1 MEAALRRVQRREW
14 RMVEAKEPTPEQVY
28 DEFVKD
34 TFSHLST
41 AFEIEGGAK
50 RQRVKASLD
59 RVLGAD
65 GGSAALRVVDGRFA
79 LGGDDSCYLQ
89 SGLSLLWTTATRYK
103 QKKDDGGFSDI
114 GEALAPAGLYQPDAI
129 DGIRTGLIR
138 AMKQKG
144 RQMLEDAPTRLK
156 TAAAALEVLMG
167 VEAMR
172 TVMVKAAF
180 KPDAVA
186 SAVSL
191 TRARSAPTVVLASA
205 PASAPSEA
213 AADLLQLLKDVRTFD
228 SVGSSKEQ
236 NAENAKTLTRVM
248 EALLKTLRTNRD
260 TELVAMIQTS
270 IAKQADT
277 IQRLT
282 VENEILKKEVGDLEA
297 ENDTLRTGITTLRE
311 TIRENEEEIARILGD
326 NQNLVGAN
334 RSLQAQVDAL
344 VQQNFDLEQ
353 RLGSIAKDA
362 ENLRRSLQSSS
373 GKNSVLQDQKS
384 ALEAEKS
391 DLQEEQQVLEV
402 ALANVQEGLKRLR
415 TAKTKGDQD
424 FLKEI
429 EKIKAEK
436 QAAATEL
443 AKVQGL
449 FEEANKT
456 IKETNS
462 INEALKS
469 SGKAVF
475 DKIQARN
482 NGLMQ
487 GIDEYT
493 TAHPE
498 DGDFPLSLLKR
509 TVNEPGFAAQVVLTN
524 DSMEDKKKDFV
535 RGFGEKIFNMRN
547 TLDLPV
553 LILYYDLKRLA
564 VNGALGAAIES
575 GGPTPT
581 TPVAGVQKTFS
592 ASIAKTL
599 SRFSPARFAS
609 TLYHIYTFVTW
620 LAVFA
625 SVAQEVQDDSSLE
638 GSPWNTAWALGTGVL
653 TFARQAF
660 QRLTEGAIDPS
671 VDLGH
676 MPAYALRRGLLGQR
690 APLERSTG
698 SATDELLSYQL
709 PCPSKLAKVIPQL
722 RRLADTPLTEEEE
735 RSVAMP
741 IDRHAAHTADDAM
754 ARLAGNFATMPS
766 PSTEAGGIEPSHALR
781 WAPVR
786 GRTGVDMATV
796 AALEHAAARCTA
808 LASDPETPS
817 DEAAVLRSTAAS
829 LKFSQMESLYR
840 LHEATTYAE
849 SADSTPLAVA
859 QRGAKGLVTRPCAV
873 VRDVLCFPTDAGVVA
888 EPMDVAQGAHD
899 ASVRLAN
906 AMKRTEPL
914 TRKLRNRIRAS
925 TGAIPDVYVAP
936 DPAELGFV
944 AAPTGVTYSSDEVD
958 DEGQAHEALRNGD
971 YTVTAWR
978 RILQRGLMSARVVA
992 DATVQTQTS
1001 ALLNEMLD
1009 SADASGRGAA
1019 SSSVYERRDG
1029 LWTEFRRNVGI
1040 SHDRLWVFVRLVSG
1054 SIGGDVNEIVTMADD
1069 ATMKA
1074 TKAIQEQRLSISKR
1088 VSDMQAKIVE
1098 TVVGSMVR
1106 DSKLT
1111 MDKRPIGD
1119 GPAEE
1124 LVVIDGGAK
1133 QQLDELASGESGRP
1147 FFEANVALRNL
1158 QDGKAMSKT
1167 RLSDLLRSL
1176 ASVGTQLQE
1185 SLETTLASPAGGA
1198 TLVELSHPANCYFVS
1213 LRADAT
1219 AAIRVAHERLN
1230 IELGMRHGPR
1240 RVSLW
1245 ELVEGS
1251 CTTLV
1256 TRFAEFCGYVLVQAR
1271 SSTGTSAMYVSQT
1284 MIMTNSLQ
1292 ARVAL
1297 ERLVAAAMVYCSKC
1311 PLPSFELPD
1320 AGTGGLTENRRRAMT
1335 LGEQITDRMIGQ
1347 HVASTQMVQ
1356 EQEGPSLPAPISE
1369 SGWGVIGGFRR

>member
-1 MEAALRRVQRREW
+1 MEAALRRTRVQRREW
-14 RMVEAKEPTPEQVY
+14 RMVEAREPTPEQAY

-213 AADLLQLLKDVRTFD
+213 TADLLQLLKDVRTFD

-277 IQRLT
+277 IQQLT
-282 VENEILKKEVGDLEA
+282 MENETLKKEVSDLEGQNNVLLSSIRKLETA
-297 ENDTLRTGITTLRE
+297 MRE
-311 TIRENEEEIARILGD
+311 METDVESLEDENEGLTSKNYGLERKIESMNENARDLLRRVKSTEQANSHLQDEKSGLELD
-326 NQNLVGAN
+326 N
-334 RSLQAQVDAL
+334 S
-344 VQQNFDLEQ
+344 FLEQ
-353 RLGSIAKDA
+353 QKSYLNEERERLGVAFERAQKLYKQLV
-362 ENLRRSLQSSS
+362 EQ
-373 GKNSVLQDQKS
+373 KN
-384 ALEAEKS
+384 E
-391 DLQEEQQVLEV
+391 
-402 ALANVQEGLKRLR
+402 
-415 TAKTKGDQD
+415 GDQNY
-424 FLKEI
+424 LEQI
-429 EKIKAEK
+429 RKISADKQKAD
-436 QAAATEL
+436 TEL
-443 AKVQGL
+443 AKVEQL
-449 FEEANKT
+449 LSVANKT
-456 IKETNS
+456 IKETDS
-462 INEALKS
+462 INEVMKS
-469 SGKAVF
+469 SGKAVLGG
-475 DKIQARN
+475 IQARN
-482 NGLMQ
+482 RVLMK
-487 GIDEYT
+487 GISEYT
-493 TAHPE
+493 KAHPE
-498 DGDFPLSLLKR
+498 DGNFPLTLLKK
-509 TVNEPGFAAQVVLTN
+509 TVNEPGFEAQVVLTK
-524 DSMEDKKKDFV
+524 DSTPDRRDFV
-535 RGFGEKIFNMRN
+535 EAFGKNILELRD

-553 LILYYDLKRLA
+553 LVLNYDLKRL
-564 VNGALGAAIES
+564 VDNGTLDAAIKGGAAIEQLVNGGAKVEGRELAVTGELKPIRYQLIS
-575 GGPTPT
+575 GIRN
-581 TPVAGVQKTFS
+581 VF
-592 ASIAKTL
+592 
-599 SRFSPARFAS
+599 ARFPVIPFIGPVIQLVAS
-609 TLYHIYTFVTW
+609 LMMFCALVLRVTSGVW
-620 LAVFA
+620 
-625 SVAQEVQDDSSLE
+625 E
-638 GSPWNTAWALGTGVL
+638 GPQGYIGAFPLLGPPVEK
-653 TFARQAF
+653 QA
-660 QRLTEGAIDPS
+660 ADPS

-722 RRLADTPLTEEEE
+722 RRLADTPLTDEEE

-808 LASDPETPS
+808 LASAPETPS
-817 DEAAVLRSTAAS
+817 DEAALLRSTAAS

-899 ASVRLAN
+899 ASLRLAN

-1040 SHDRLWVFVRLVSG
+1040 SHDRLWVFVRLMSG

-1106 DSKLT
+1106 ESKLT

-1240 RVSLW
+1240 RLSLW

-1335 LGEQITDRMIGQ
+1335 AGEQITDRMIGQ

-1356 EQEGPSLPAPISE
+1356 EQEGPRLPAPISE